1 MLIIYI
7 GHQCEGG
14 EYVQTPIQLK
24 HLHQENNVWHNV
36 WQNNECT

>member
-14 EYVQTPIQLK
+14 KYVQTPIQLE
-24 HLHQENNVWHNV
+24 HLSQENNVWHN
-36 WQNNECT
+36 NNECT